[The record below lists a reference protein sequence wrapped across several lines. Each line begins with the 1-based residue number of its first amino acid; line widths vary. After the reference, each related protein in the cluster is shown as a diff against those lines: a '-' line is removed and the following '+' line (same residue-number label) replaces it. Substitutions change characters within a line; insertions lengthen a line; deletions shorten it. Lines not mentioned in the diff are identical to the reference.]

1 MEVLIDSI
9 LHISQLVTD
18 FAEIVELD
26 VNPFIISGSPKT
38 TKAVDARFIIK
49 K

>member
-9 LHISQLVTD
+9 LRVSQLVKD
-18 FAEIVELD
+18 FPEIVELD
-26 VNPFIISGSPKT
+26 VNPFIISSSPKT

-49 K
+49 